1 MLLEDLA
8 TMSYRRKS
16 PPASL
21 QHRLLVNDLF
31 GSEDVALVLASFN
44 IFGSLAQDIVTK
56 WIWTGKRTGVQR
68 YYKAF
73 LMLLLCL
80 AGSSSMAQM
89 TMSSLQQGK
98 RIPDAPLHAQ
108 NGAEKMQTHPEE
120 KSGVVRT
127 YYIAADEVDWDYTP
141 HGRNLAGLPH
151 AESAE
156 DEAAGAGNH
165 RIYHK
170 AIYREYTDATFKT
183 LKIRPQQWEHLG
195 ILGPLIRAEVGDTVR
210 IVFRNNTHLFV
221 TMHPHGLAYK
231 KDAEGAL
238 YNDGTAGTVKADD
251 KVEPGGTYTYLWTA
265 TESSGPAAMDGSSVL
280 WMYHSHFVESK
291 DINTGLIGPI
301 IVTARGM
308 ARPDGSPKDVDREFI
323 TDFAIFDET
332 DSWFFERN
340 VGKQAKTFHSRAL
353 DPALREANALYTI
366 NGYIEANLPMLT
378 MRKGEHVRWYLLS
391 NTNEDDVHMAH
402 WHGNTVVWNR
412 MRMDSMFLGPMAMAT
427 VDMVPQNE
435 GIWLFHCHVSDHFKN
450 GMVGLYQV
458 LP

>member
-1 MLLEDLA
+1 
-8 TMSYRRKS
+8 
-16 PPASL
+16 
-21 QHRLLVNDLF
+21 
-31 GSEDVALVLASFN
+31 
-44 IFGSLAQDIVTK
+44 
-56 WIWTGKRTGVQR
+56 
-68 YYKAF
+68 
-73 LMLLLCL
+73 MLLLLL
-80 AGSSSMAQM
+80 AGGSSLAQM
-89 TMSSLQQGK
+89 TMS
-98 RIPDAPLHAQ
+98 PPAQ
-108 NGAEKMQTHPEE
+108 DQKVPPKAIHPENNRNKEPAHTEE
-120 KSGVVRT
+120 KPGVVRT

-141 HGRNLAGLPH
+141 RGRNLAGLPH
-151 AESAE
+151 VESAE
-156 DEAAGAGNH
+156 DEAPGAGSH

-170 AIYREYTDATFKT
+170 AIYREYTDGTFKT

-210 IVFRNNTHLFV
+210 VVFKNNTHLTV
-221 TMHPHGLAYK
+221 TMHPHGLSYK

-265 TESSGPAAMDGSSVL
+265 TESSGPSAMDGSSIL
-280 WMYHSHFVESK
+280 WMYHSHFVEST

-340 VGKQAKTFHSRAL
+340 VGKQARTFHSKAL

-366 NGYIEANLPMLT
+366 NGYIEANLPLLT

-391 NTNEDDVHMAH
+391 NTNEDDIHMAH
-402 WHGNTVVWNR
+402 WHGNTVIWNR
-412 MRMDSMFLGPMAMAT
+412 MRMDSIFLGPMAMAT
-427 VDMVPQNE
+427 ADMVPENE